1 MGTNEATPIS
11 KTRMNTPAHND
22 VVDWNLVA
30 ERRFEDIEELN
41 DLVQGWDFEFHQLK
55 AGRSPAELLQIGRP
69 EFMLSRFYFE
79 QPYHQRGCTAQDAL
93 TIGLI
98 EEGMDEVTT
107 PDGAVQQDDILC
119 FPSGRELSAVS
130 RPRFKGYSLSIPEAL
145 FDEVAASCGIQVEA
159 SIGTVQQVR
168 HCSRSNMNTLRRELR
183 CASRSLAQIKTA
195 ENSSETIRDLEFN
208 LVRHLLLA
216 ITDSQPTDRLK
227 LTNRKQTVLQ
237 RARDYMEA
245 NTNKPITV
253 LELAQASGSC
263 VRTLEYVFRD
273 YFDVTPKAYLKSRRL
288 VAVRHELLRSLHSKS
303 LITEVANRWG
313 FWHMSQFATDYRR
326 FFGELPSETL
336 RSM

>member
-1 MGTNEATPIS
+1 MGENEATPIS

-41 DLVQGWDFEFHQLK
+41 ALVQGWDFEFHQLR
-55 AGRSPAELLQIGRP
+55 AGRSPAELLQLGRP
-69 EFMLSRFYFE
+69 EFMLTRFYFE

-130 RPRFKGYSLSIPEAL
+130 RPRFKGYSLSISNTL
-145 FDEVAASCGIQVEA
+145 LDEVAESCGLQVGT
-159 SIGTVQQVR
+159 SIGTVQRVL

-195 ENSSETIRDLEFN
+195 ENSSQTIRDLEFS
-208 LVRHLLLA
+208 LIRHLLLA

-227 LTNRKQTVLQ
+227 MTNRKQIVLQ
-237 RARDYMEA
+237 HAQDYMEA

-273 YFDVTPKAYLKSRRL
+273 HFDVTPKAYLKSRRL

-303 LITEVANRWG
+303 SVSEIAHRWG
-313 FWHMSQFATDYRR
+313 FWHMSQFAADYRR

-336 RSM
+336 RAM

>member
-11 KTRMNTPAHND
+11 KTRMNTPAQND

-30 ERRFEDIEELN
+30 EQRFEDIEELN

-55 AGRSPAELLQIGRP
+55 AGRSPAELLQVGRP
-69 EFMLSRFYFE
+69 DFMLSRFYFE

-93 TIGLI
+93 TIGLT
-98 EEGMDEVTT
+98 EEGIEDVTT

-130 RPRFKGYSLSIPEAL
+130 RPRFKGYSLSISEAL
-145 FDEVAASCGIQVEA
+145 FNEVAASCGLQVGV

-168 HCSRSNMNTLRRELR
+168 HTSRSNMNTLRRELR
-183 CASRSLAQIKTA
+183 RASRSLAQIKTA
-195 ENSSETIRDLEFN
+195 ENNSETIRDLEFN
-208 LVRHLLLA
+208 LIRHLLLA
-216 ITDSQPTDRLK
+216 ITDSQSTDQLK
-227 LTNRKQTVLQ
+227 LTNRKQIVLQ
-237 RARDYMEA
+237 SARDYMEA

-303 LITEVANRWG
+303 LINEIANRWG

-336 RSM
+336 RAM